1 MQESQHRRKSS
12 IKKHPATATMI
23 SKQPLLSHIFSHNRK
38 KGEDDTKPMES
49 GSTAFPLEE
58 ISCLEF
64 IRETISEG
72 ILLTFMMC
80 VVFQYGVLYLKK
92 VTELTKSIALKL
104 AIYKKRNCTGMAA
117 CNLHLNVIHI
127 RANLVCEY
135 PVKFA

>member
-80 VVFQYGVLYLKK
+80 VVFQYGVLSQKGHGINK
-92 VTELTKSIALKL
+92 
-104 AIYKKRNCTGMAA
+104 IYRPEIS
-117 CNLHLNVIHI
+117 NLQETQLHWYGCMQFTFKCHSHQSKP
-127 RANLVCEY
+127 CM
-135 PVKFA
+135 